1 MFIRNC
7 WYVAG
12 WNDVLKGEELFACQI
27 ANEPIVI
34 YRKADGTLV
43 ALQDRCCHRAA
54 PLSIGRREG
63 DHLRCLY
70 HGLRFDETG
79 KCVEIPGQDR
89 IPPQARVRNFA
100 VIERNNWIW
109 VWLGDEAEADPDLI
123 PPTVALDD
131 PSWIFRHGF
140 MDYDANYQL
149 VHDNLLDFS
158 HLTYVHPDS
167 FGVGEDW
174 AHTRPKVTRMERS
187 VRVERWLPGQPVPN
201 HIRAETDATALDMW
215 MYYDF
220 YIPGVMVM
228 YSESYPAGT
237 TERCNGEP
245 PIGIE
250 PITRDVTNQ
259 SITPMSE
266 QRSRYCYSWAPQLKG
281 GSPELADGM
290 IAIAE
295 MAFGEDRDIIEAQQ
309 RSMNLAPN
317 AVLVPTTSDTA
328 LGQFRWILERML
340 KAEQDAKGDA
350 VVQITAAP
358 A

>member
-12 WNDVLKGEELFACQI
+12 WDDVLKDQELFACVI

-34 YRKADGTLV
+34 YRKADGGLV

-70 HGLRFDETG
+70 HGLRFDESG
-79 KCVEIPGQDR
+79 QCVEIPGQDR
-89 IPPQARVRNFA
+89 IPPQARVRSFP
-100 VIERNNWIW
+100 VIERGNYLW
-109 VWLGDEAEADPDLI
+109 VWMGDAEDADPALI

-131 PSWIFRHGF
+131 PDWIFRHGY
-140 MDYDANYQL
+140 MDYDASYQL

-174 AHTRPKVTRMERS
+174 ALTRPKVTRNERS
-187 VRVERWLPGQPVPN
+187 VRVERWLPDQPVPN
-201 HIRAETDATALDMW
+201 HIRSEVETETLDMW

-220 YIPGVMVM
+220 YVPGVMIM
-228 YSESYPAGT
+228 YSQGYPGGT
-237 TERCNGEP
+237 AALCNGEAP
-245 PIGIE
+245 VGIE
-250 PITRDVTNQ
+250 PVTSDVTNQ
-259 SITPMSE
+259 SITPISA
-266 QRSRYCYSWAPQLKG
+266 QRSRYCFSWAPRAKG

-290 IAIAE
+290 IAIAR

-309 RSMNLAPN
+309 RSLNLAPD
-317 AVLVPTTSDTA
+317 AKLVPTTSDTA
-328 LGQFRWILERML
+328 LGQFRWIIERML
-340 KAEQDAKGDA
+340 KAEEESKVNP
-350 VVQITAAP
+350 VVQVAAQV
-358 A
+358 

>member
-1 MFIRNC
+1 MQWPCIQ
-7 WYVAG
+7 AG
-12 WNDVLKGEELFACQI
+12 SHFV
-27 ANEPIVI
+27 
-34 YRKADGTLV
+34 R
-43 ALQDRCCHRAA
+43 
-54 PLSIGRREG
+54 LS
-63 DHLRCLY
+63 
-70 HGLRFDETG
+70 
-79 KCVEIPGQDR
+79 
-89 IPPQARVRNFA
+89 
-100 VIERNNWIW
+100 
-109 VWLGDEAEADPDLI
+109 
-123 PPTVALDD
+123 
-131 PSWIFRHGF
+131 
-140 MDYDANYQL
+140 
-149 VHDNLLDFS
+149 
-158 HLTYVHPDS
+158 
-167 FGVGEDW
+167 
-174 AHTRPKVTRMERS
+174 
-187 VRVERWLPGQPVPN
+187 
-201 HIRAETDATALDMW
+201 DATALDMW

-328 LGQFRWILERML
+328 LGQFRWVLERML

-350 VVQITAAP
+350 VVEFAA
-358 A
+358 AQA